1 MKHYRAFLLHM
12 FVTKLSAAGQ
22 FYSAMR
28 HRTQWIG
35 APLHVG
41 GRSRIRIWPGSLKAA
56 VKRLQS
62 AFSRSYSRVVSYP
75 LVGCV
80 YPDQTVHYGLW
91 SIALL
96 MPRRSH
102 PDGGGASYKRWV
114 LLPWGQA
121 PSLWTKAHID
131 CLAWTHRRFMCV
143 SDRSD
148 NFHKIIQPNEFM
160 Q

>member
-1 MKHYRAFLLHM
+1 MAALALWFTRYMHHRAFLLHM

-35 APLHVG
+35 APFHVG

-62 AFSRSYSRVVSYP
+62 ALSRSYSRVVSYP

-80 YPDQTVHYGLW
+80 VPVRADGPMVHHGLW
-91 SIALL
+91 SIVCFCWLVTTSDVEYWVTSTLL
-96 MPRRSH
+96 LNW
-102 PDGGGASYKRWV
+102 SYRLWAQYNC
-114 LLPWGQA
+114 LRDQA
-121 PSLWTKAHID
+121 YWPYTCDS
-131 CLAWTHRRFMCV
+131 
-143 SDRSD
+143 
-148 NFHKIIQPNEFM
+148 
-160 Q
+160 